1 MGKPI
6 LEHEIE
12 AKISG
17 VAKVED
23 NIVEAKEYA
32 LQLKEYYSKLIFTEE
47 QISEAEDE
55 RASVNKIV
63 KKIADYRKE
72 IVSEFKKPIENFE
85 ITAKETEKIL
95 KETSEFIDVQVK
107 NYEKKV
113 KDKKKTE
120 IEIIFNK
127 LIEEKG
133 ISNLLN
139 LEMLF
144 DERFLNKGYKIEDVE
159 KDLLEKV
166 NKIVND
172 IQAIKDLNSEYEAS
186 LTNNYLNNFDLSK
199 VIAENKRLLELKEQT
214 QKVEEKQEEIR
225 QERVTEMLTKK
236 VQTEEIDP
244 VKEYVLKIK
253 APLSKQKELRRFL
266 ELNKMEFEKIE
277 G

>member
-1 MGKPI
+1 M
-6 LEHEIE
+6 
-12 AKISG
+12 
-17 VAKVED
+17 
-23 NIVEAKEYA
+23 
-32 LQLKEYYSKLIFTEE
+32 KEYYSKLIFTEE

-172 IQAIKDLNSEYEAS
+172 IQAIKDLNSEYEVS

-199 VIAENKRLLELKEQT
+199 VIAENKRLL
-214 QKVEEKQEEIR
+214 EKQEEIR

>member
-1 MGKPI
+1 M
-6 LEHEIE
+6 
-12 AKISG
+12 
-17 VAKVED
+17 
-23 NIVEAKEYA
+23 
-32 LQLKEYYSKLIFTEE
+32 
-47 QISEAEDE
+47 
-55 RASVNKIV
+55 
-63 KKIADYRKE
+63 
-72 IVSEFKKPIENFE
+72 
-85 ITAKETEKIL
+85 
-95 KETSEFIDVQVK
+95 K